1 MEKKKRKV
9 DEINASSMADI
20 AFLLLIFFLV
30 ATTMDVDTG
39 MTRVLPPWVDAEKQ
53 KDNTDINQRNVLKVS
68 ISKGGRILVDE
79 AEYTAADLIRNK
91 QTDESRLSQETKT
104 FLLSPDRSDKKD
116 TVVNNQRLTLSE
128 GVVSLKADKETQ
140 YKVYIEV
147 QNELTH
153 AFNEIRED
161 YSQRLYQTPFEDLD
175 PEQRTVISKLVPMRI
190 SEAEPNDQT
199 KKK

>member
-1 MEKKKRKV
+1 
-9 DEINASSMADI
+9 MADI

-39 MTRVLPPWVDAEKQ
+39 MTRVLPPWVDDEKL
-53 KDNTDINQRNVLKVS
+53 DTSTDINQRNVLKVS

-79 AEYTAADLIRNK
+79 AEYTQADLIRNK
-91 QTDESRLSQETKT
+91 QTNESRLSQETKT

-161 YSQRLYQTPFEDLD
+161 YSQRLYQSSFEDLD
-175 PEQRTVISKLVPMRI
+175 SEQRAVISKLVPLKI